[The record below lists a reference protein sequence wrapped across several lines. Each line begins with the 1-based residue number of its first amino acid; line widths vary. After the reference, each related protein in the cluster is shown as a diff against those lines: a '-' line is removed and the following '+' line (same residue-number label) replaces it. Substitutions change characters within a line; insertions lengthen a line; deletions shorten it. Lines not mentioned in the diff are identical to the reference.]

1 MPDGI
6 IEIDTP
12 KAKELGFT
20 SDKFSDF
27 SYLWE
32 DGDDLIVSCISTLEF
47 EEHTGAFRNLMEK
60 ALAKYLNV
68 IIPTPLRRMVEIG
81 EKQGW
86 SLYRVKINNES
97 PLCYVIR
104 SVKNEQK

>member
-1 MPDGI
+1 MTNGI

-20 SDKFSDF
+20 SDKISDF

-32 DGDDLIVSCISTLEF
+32 DGDNLIVSCISTPELK
-47 EEHTGAFRNLMEK
+47 EHTGAFRSLMEK
-60 ALAKYLNV
+60 ALTKYLNV
-68 IIPTPLRRMVEIG
+68 IIPTPLSRMVEIG

-86 SLYRVKINNES
+86 PLYRVKLGDES
-97 PLCYVIR
+97 PVCYVIR
-104 SVKNEQK
+104 GNK

>member
-1 MPDGI
+1 MTDGI
-6 IEIDTP
+6 IDIDTP

-32 DGDDLIVSCISTLEF
+32 DGNNLIVSCISTLEF
-47 EEHTGAFRNLMEK
+47 EEHTGAFREFMEK
-60 ALAKYLNV
+60 ALEKYLNV
-68 IIPTPLRRMVEIG
+68 IIPTPLPRMVEIG

-86 SLYRVKINNES
+86 PLYRVKIDNES
-97 PLCYVIR
+97 PVCYVIR
-104 SVKNEQK
+104 GKVH

>member
-1 MPDGI
+1 MTDGI

-20 SDKFSDF
+20 SDKFSDC

-32 DGDDLIVSCISTLEF
+32 YGDNLIVSCISTPEF

-60 ALAKYLNV
+60 ALGKYLNV
-68 IIPTPLRRMVEIG
+68 IIPTPLRKMVEIG

-86 SLYRVKINNES
+86 PLYRMKLGDES
-97 PLCYVIR
+97 PVCYVVR
-104 SVKNEQK
+104 GRVH

>member
-1 MPDGI
+1 MTDGI
-6 IEIDTP
+6 IEIDSP
-12 KAKELGFT
+12 KAKKLGFT

-32 DGDDLIVSCISTLEF
+32 DGDNLIVSCISTPEL
-47 EEHTGAFRNLMEK
+47 EEHTGAFREFMKK
-60 ALAKYLNV
+60 ALTKYLNV
-68 IIPTPLRRMVEIG
+68 IIPTPLPRMVEIG

-86 SLYRVKINNES
+86 PLYRVKIDNES

-104 SVKNEQK
+104 GRVH